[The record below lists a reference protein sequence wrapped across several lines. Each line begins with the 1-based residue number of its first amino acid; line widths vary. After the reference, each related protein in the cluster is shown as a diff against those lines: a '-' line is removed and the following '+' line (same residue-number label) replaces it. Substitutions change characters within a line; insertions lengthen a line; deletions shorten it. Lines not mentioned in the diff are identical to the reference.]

1 MVLCAQCR
9 ETAGNVI
16 PEALA
21 LMRETQM
28 KRMTGIRGVKASSQV
43 MRYRMTGECYFRVT
57 REGLLEA
64 VTFTLIQRYRSAFQ
78 AERTQ
83 EVQRPSCKKRG
94 SFF

>member
-28 KRMTGIRGVKASSQV
+28 KRMTGIRGVKASSQA

-83 EVQRPSCKKRG
+83 EVQTPSCKKKG